1 MEKVIEWW
9 KSDIYKR
16 FIHKKLYYTLLFAHY
31 LQWPRVRVS
40 SCYEENNFE
49 PCLALGI
56 NLLVA
61 IEKCLTR
68 LISVRE
74 AWHTRWSGFQNIVVN
89 GELRV

>member
-1 MEKVIEWW
+1 MEKIIERC

-16 FIHKKLYYTLLFAHY
+16 FIRKKLYYTLLFAHY

-49 PCLALGI
+49 PCLTIGI

-74 AWHTRWSGFQNIVVN
+74 A
-89 GELRV
+89 

>member
-1 MEKVIEWW
+1 MQIRHLQKIHSQKTVLYSVI
-9 KSDIYKR
+9 
-16 FIHKKLYYTLLFAHY
+16 LLFAHY

-49 PCLALGI
+49 PCLTLGI

-68 LISVRE
+68 LVSVRE
-74 AWHTRWSGFQNIVVN
+74 A
-89 GELRV
+89 